1 MFIAH
6 DPNRQQ
12 LTRLQMHDQFSFI
25 KENNHLKSHLNY
37 CMLVDTSL
45 VAEHK
50 DHQYVFTFLKYDA
63 ILFRRMTEV
72 SVDAS
77 VYNIIMTI
85 DYNNIP

>member
-25 KENNHLKSHLNY
+25 KENNHLKSQLNY

-45 VAEHK
+45 VAERK
-50 DHQYVFTFLKYDA
+50 DHQYVFYFPQVWCNFIQAHDWGLS
-63 ILFRRMTEV
+63 RRMCLQHNY
-72 SVDAS
+72 DHRLQ
-77 VYNIIMTI
+77 
-85 DYNNIP
+85 